1 MSHFGKFKILSLSKR
16 TIIYLI
22 EEMSTKRDALSTV
35 NNNNGNSFK
44 SGGNCSPAFDDDVD
58 KEEKQLVLLEN
69 KKRKSIITGEE
80 DIIINKSRQQHQ
92 RKTNMRCDVEVRLRR
107 DSTAKKSEVKKRVL
121 EYFEQLGMATVRA
134 DEEISLDDSRE
145 EEEYKEMC
153 GVCGVWGRCGCY
165 EVRCV
170 VDDEVLAFFRNN
182 CEKIVTYWDESGEC
196 EGMQLMFYEV
206 DFRVHVHEINED
218 GAGEE
223 REDDEE
229 IATYKEYALPC
240 REFSEYWDSLYLD
253 EGKKLR
259 LKNYARTA
267 LEFGNLNVNASL
279 VAFNRVVLLHGP
291 PGTGKTTMCKGLAQ
305 KLAIQMLDTYSEPVF
320 VEINAHSLFS
330 KWFSESGKLVSK
342 LFEKIQ
348 ELTDDED
355 TFVFV
360 LVDEVESLAAARKAT
375 GAEPSDA
382 IRVVNALL
390 TQLDALKEKKNAM
403 VLTTSNVTD
412 AIDVAFIDR
421 ADVKMYVG
429 NPADT
434 ARGHILLSS
443 INELKR
449 VGILPPTK
457 LQMAKDSNLFKDV
470 VIATEGMSGRALRKL
485 PFLTIAGMNRSMC
498 DGRYINDEE
507 FLRAVQEQAM
517 NEKRERERLG
527 ANKSV

>member
-1 MSHFGKFKILSLSKR
+1 MMS
-16 TIIYLI
+16 T
-22 EEMSTKRDALSTV
+22 TKRDALSTV
-35 NNNNGNSFK
+35 NNNNNNNNGNGFK
-44 SGGNCSPAFDDDVD
+44 RGGNCALAFDDDVD
-58 KEEKQLVLLEN
+58 KEEESLLVLEN
-69 KKRKSIITGEE
+69 RKRKSVSWE
-80 DIIINKSRQQHQ
+80 DEDKIINKNHQHQHQ
-92 RKTNMRCDVEVRLRR
+92 RKLKNMRCDVEVRLKR
-107 DSTAKKSEVKKRVL
+107 DSTAKKSEVKERVL
-121 EYFEQLGMATVRA
+121 EYFERLGIQTVRA
-134 DEEISLDDSRE
+134 DEEINLDDSRE
-145 EEEYKEMC
+145 EEHIQFRAEELGPLWC
-153 GVCGVWGRCGCY
+153 G
-165 EVRCV
+165 
-170 VDDEVLAFFRNN
+170 DFDELLAFLRNN
-182 CEKIVTYWDESGEC
+182 CEKIVTYWDASGEC
-196 EGMQLMFYEV
+196 EGMQLMFCEV
-206 DFRVHVHEINED
+206 DFRIHVHEINED

-390 TQLDALKEKKNAM
+390 TQLDALKERKNAM

-429 NPADT
+429 NPADA

-457 LQMAKDSNLFKDV
+457 LEMALTFYGNNLFKDV

-498 DGRYINDEE
+498 DGPINDEE
-507 FLRAVQEQAM
+507 FLRAVREQAM

-527 ANKSV
+527 ANN

>member
-1 MSHFGKFKILSLSKR
+1 M
-16 TIIYLI
+16 
-22 EEMSTKRDALSTV
+22 MSTTTSRRRDALSTV
-35 NNNNGNSFK
+35 NNNNNNGNGFK
-44 SGGNCSPAFDDDVD
+44 RGGNCALAFDDDVD
-58 KEEKQLVLLEN
+58 KEEESLLVLEN
-69 KKRKSIITGEE
+69 RKRKSVSWE
-80 DIIINKSRQQHQ
+80 DEDKIINKNHQHQHQ
-92 RKTNMRCDVEVRLRR
+92 RKLKNMRCDVEVRLKR
-107 DSTAKKSEVKKRVL
+107 DSIAKKSEVKERVL
-121 EYFEQLGMATVRA
+121 EYFERLGIQTVRA
-134 DEEISLDDSRE
+134 DEEINLDDSRE
-145 EEEYKEMC
+145 EEHIQFRAEELGPLWC
-153 GVCGVWGRCGCY
+153 G
-165 EVRCV
+165 
-170 VDDEVLAFFRNN
+170 DFDELLAFLRNN
-182 CEKIVTYWDESGEC
+182 CEKIVTYWDASGEC
-196 EGMQLMFYEV
+196 EGMQLMFCEV
-206 DFRVHVHEINED
+206 DFRIHVHEINED

-429 NPADT
+429 NPADA

-457 LQMAKDSNLFKDV
+457 LEMAKDSNLFKDV

-498 DGRYINDEE
+498 DGPINDEE
-507 FLRAVQEQAM
+507 FLRAVREQAM

-527 ANKSV
+527 ANN

>member
-1 MSHFGKFKILSLSKR
+1 MMS
-16 TIIYLI
+16 T
-22 EEMSTKRDALSTV
+22 TKRDALSTV
-35 NNNNGNSFK
+35 NNNNNNNNGNGFK
-44 SGGNCSPAFDDDVD
+44 RGGNCALAFDDDVD
-58 KEEKQLVLLEN
+58 KEEESLLVLEN
-69 KKRKSIITGEE
+69 RKRKSVSWE
-80 DIIINKSRQQHQ
+80 DEDKIINKNHQHQHQ
-92 RKTNMRCDVEVRLRR
+92 RKLKNMRCDVEVRLKR
-107 DSTAKKSEVKKRVL
+107 DSIAKKSEVKERVL
-121 EYFEQLGMATVRA
+121 EYFERLGIQTVRA
-134 DEEISLDDSRE
+134 DEEINLDDSRE
-145 EEEYKEMC
+145 EEHIQFRAEELGPLWC
-153 GVCGVWGRCGCY
+153 G
-165 EVRCV
+165 
-170 VDDEVLAFFRNN
+170 DFDELLAFLRNN
-182 CEKIVTYWDESGEC
+182 CEKIVTYWDASGEC
-196 EGMQLMFYEV
+196 EGMQLMFCEV
-206 DFRVHVHEINED
+206 DFRIHVHEINED

-429 NPADT
+429 NPADA

-457 LQMAKDSNLFKDV
+457 LEMALTFYGNNLFKDV

-498 DGRYINDEE
+498 DGPINDEE
-507 FLRAVQEQAM
+507 FLRAVREQAM

-527 ANKSV
+527 ANN

>member
-1 MSHFGKFKILSLSKR
+1 MNN
-16 TIIYLI
+16 
-22 EEMSTKRDALSTV
+22 
-35 NNNNGNSFK
+35 NNNNGNGFK
-44 SGGNCSPAFDDDVD
+44 RGGNCALAFDDDVD
-58 KEEKQLVLLEN
+58 KEEESLLVLEN
-69 KKRKSIITGEE
+69 RKRKSVSWE
-80 DIIINKSRQQHQ
+80 DEDKIIIKNHQHQHQ
-92 RKTNMRCDVEVRLRR
+92 RKLKNMRCDVEVRLKR
-107 DSTAKKSEVKKRVL
+107 DSTAKKSEVKERVL
-121 EYFEQLGMATVRA
+121 EYFERLGMPTVR
-134 DEEISLDDSRE
+134 DEEISLDDPRE
-145 EEEYKEMC
+145 EEDIFAEELGTLC
-153 GVCGVWGRCGCY
+153 GDFV
-165 EVRCV
+165 
-170 VDDEVLAFFRNN
+170 EVLAFLRNN
-182 CEKIVTYWDESGEC
+182 CEKIVTYWDASGEC
-196 EGMQLMFYEV
+196 EGMQLMFCEV
-206 DFRVHVHEINED
+206 DFRIHVHEINED

-429 NPADT
+429 NPADA

-457 LQMAKDSNLFKDV
+457 LEMALTFYGNNLFKDV

-498 DGRYINDEE
+498 DGPINDEE
-507 FLRAVQEQAM
+507 FLRAVREQAM

-527 ANKSV
+527 ANN

>member
-1 MSHFGKFKILSLSKR
+1 MMS
-16 TIIYLI
+16 T
-22 EEMSTKRDALSTV
+22 TKRDALSTV
-35 NNNNGNSFK
+35 NNNNNDGNNGFK
-44 SGGNCSPAFDDDVD
+44 QRGGNCALAFDDDVD
-58 KEEKQLVLLEN
+58 KEEESLLVLEN
-69 KKRKSIITGEE
+69 RKRKSNVTWE
-80 DIIINKSRQQHQ
+80 DEDKIINKSQRHQHQ
-92 RKTNMRCDVEVRLRR
+92 RKLKNMRCDVEVRLKR
-107 DSTAKKSEVKKRVL
+107 DSIAKKSEVKKRVL
-121 EYFEQLGMATVRA
+121 EYFERLGIQTVRA
-134 DEEISLDDSRE
+134 DEEINLDDSRE
-145 EEEYKEMC
+145 EEDIVIALRAEELGPLWC
-153 GVCGVWGRCGCY
+153 G
-165 EVRCV
+165 
-170 VDDEVLAFFRNN
+170 DFDELLAFLRNN
-182 CEKIVTYWDESGEC
+182 CEKIVTYWDASGEC
-196 EGMQLMFYEV
+196 EGMQLMFCEV
-206 DFRVHVHEINED
+206 DFRIHVHEINED

-429 NPADT
+429 NPADA

-457 LQMAKDSNLFKDV
+457 LEMAKDSNLFKDV

-498 DGRYINDEE
+498 DGPINDEE
-507 FLRAVQEQAM
+507 FLRAVREQAM

-527 ANKSV
+527 ANN

>member
-1 MSHFGKFKILSLSKR
+1 
-16 TIIYLI
+16 
-22 EEMSTKRDALSTV
+22 V
-35 NNNNGNSFK
+35 NNNNNNGNGFK
-44 SGGNCSPAFDDDVD
+44 RGGNCALAFDDDVD
-58 KEEKQLVLLEN
+58 KEEESLLVLEN
-69 KKRKSIITGEE
+69 RKRKSVSWE
-80 DIIINKSRQQHQ
+80 DEDKIINKNHQHQHQ
-92 RKTNMRCDVEVRLRR
+92 RKLKNMRCDVEVRLKR
-107 DSTAKKSEVKKRVL
+107 DSTAKKSEVKERVL
-121 EYFEQLGMATVRA
+121 EYFERLGMPTVR
-134 DEEISLDDSRE
+134 DEEISLDDPRE
-145 EEEYKEMC
+145 EEDIFAEELGTLC
-153 GVCGVWGRCGCY
+153 GDFV
-165 EVRCV
+165 
-170 VDDEVLAFFRNN
+170 EVLAFLRNN
-182 CEKIVTYWDESGEC
+182 CEKIVTYWDASGEC
-196 EGMQLMFYEV
+196 EGMQLMFCEV
-206 DFRVHVHEINED
+206 DFRIHVHEINED

-429 NPADT
+429 NPADA

-457 LQMAKDSNLFKDV
+457 LEMALTFYGNNLFKDV

-498 DGRYINDEE
+498 DGPINDEE
-507 FLRAVQEQAM
+507 FLRAVREQAM

-527 ANKSV
+527 ANN

>member
-1 MSHFGKFKILSLSKR
+1 M
-16 TIIYLI
+16 
-22 EEMSTKRDALSTV
+22 MSTTTSRRRDALSTV
-35 NNNNGNSFK
+35 NNNNNNGNGFK
-44 SGGNCSPAFDDDVD
+44 RGGNCALAFDDDVD
-58 KEEKQLVLLEN
+58 KEEESLLVLEN
-69 KKRKSIITGEE
+69 RKRKSVSWE
-80 DIIINKSRQQHQ
+80 DEDKIINKNHQHQHQ
-92 RKTNMRCDVEVRLRR
+92 RKLKNMRCDVEVRLKR
-107 DSTAKKSEVKKRVL
+107 DSTAKKSEVKERVL
-121 EYFEQLGMATVRA
+121 EYFERSGMPTVRA
-134 DEEISLDDSRE
+134 DEEINLDDSRE
-145 EEEYKEMC
+145 EEHIQFRAEELGPLWC
-153 GVCGVWGRCGCY
+153 G
-165 EVRCV
+165 
-170 VDDEVLAFFRNN
+170 DFDELLAFLRNN
-182 CEKIVTYWDESGEC
+182 CEKIVTYWDASGEC
-196 EGMQLMFYEV
+196 EGMQLMFCEV
-206 DFRVHVHEINED
+206 DFRIHVHEINED

-429 NPADT
+429 NPADA

-457 LQMAKDSNLFKDV
+457 LEMALTFYGNNLFKDV

-498 DGRYINDEE
+498 DGPINDEE
-507 FLRAVQEQAM
+507 FLRAVREQAM

-527 ANKSV
+527 ANN

>member
-1 MSHFGKFKILSLSKR
+1 MMS
-16 TIIYLI
+16 T
-22 EEMSTKRDALSTV
+22 TKRDALSTV
-35 NNNNGNSFK
+35 NNNNNNNGNGFK
-44 SGGNCSPAFDDDVD
+44 RGGNCALAFDDDVD
-58 KEEKQLVLLEN
+58 KEEESLLVLEN
-69 KKRKSIITGEE
+69 RKRKSVSWE
-80 DIIINKSRQQHQ
+80 DEDKIIIKNHQHQHQ
-92 RKTNMRCDVEVRLRR
+92 RKLKNMRCDVEVRLKR
-107 DSTAKKSEVKKRVL
+107 DSTAKKSEVKERVL
-121 EYFEQLGMATVRA
+121 EYFERLGMPTVR
-134 DEEISLDDSRE
+134 DEEISLDDPRE
-145 EEEYKEMC
+145 EEDIFAEELGTLC
-153 GVCGVWGRCGCY
+153 GDFV
-165 EVRCV
+165 
-170 VDDEVLAFFRNN
+170 EVLAFLRNN
-182 CEKIVTYWDESGEC
+182 CEKIVTYWDASGEC
-196 EGMQLMFYEV
+196 EGMQLMFCEV
-206 DFRVHVHEINED
+206 DFRIHVHEINED

-429 NPADT
+429 NPADA

-457 LQMAKDSNLFKDV
+457 LEMALTFYGNNLFKDV

-498 DGRYINDEE
+498 DGPINDEE
-507 FLRAVQEQAM
+507 FLRAVREQAM

-527 ANKSV
+527 ANN

>member
-1 MSHFGKFKILSLSKR
+1 MMS
-16 TIIYLI
+16 T
-22 EEMSTKRDALSTV
+22 TKRDALSV
-35 NNNNGNSFK
+35 NNNNNNGNGFK
-44 SGGNCSPAFDDDVD
+44 RGGNCALAFDDDVD
-58 KEEKQLVLLEN
+58 KEEESLLVLEN
-69 KKRKSIITGEE
+69 RKRKSVSWE
-80 DIIINKSRQQHQ
+80 DEDKIIIKNHQHQHQ
-92 RKTNMRCDVEVRLRR
+92 RKLKNMRCDVEVRLKR
-107 DSTAKKSEVKKRVL
+107 DSTAKKSEVKERVL
-121 EYFEQLGMATVRA
+121 EYFERLGMPTVR
-134 DEEISLDDSRE
+134 DEEISLDDPRE
-145 EEEYKEMC
+145 EEDIFAEELGTLC
-153 GVCGVWGRCGCY
+153 GDFV
-165 EVRCV
+165 
-170 VDDEVLAFFRNN
+170 EVLAFLRNN
-182 CEKIVTYWDESGEC
+182 CEKIVTYWDASGEC
-196 EGMQLMFYEV
+196 EGMQLMFCEV
-206 DFRVHVHEINED
+206 DFRIHVHEINED

-429 NPADT
+429 NPADA

-457 LQMAKDSNLFKDV
+457 LEMALTFYGNNLFKDV

-498 DGRYINDEE
+498 DGPINDEE
-507 FLRAVQEQAM
+507 FLRAVREQAM

-527 ANKSV
+527 ANN

>member
-1 MSHFGKFKILSLSKR
+1 MMS
-16 TIIYLI
+16 T
-22 EEMSTKRDALSTV
+22 TKRDALSTV
-35 NNNNGNSFK
+35 NNNNNNNGNGFK
-44 SGGNCSPAFDDDVD
+44 RGGNCALAFDDDVD
-58 KEEKQLVLLEN
+58 KEEESLLVLEN
-69 KKRKSIITGEE
+69 RKRKSNITWE
-80 DIIINKSRQQHQ
+80 DEDKIIIKNHQHQHQ
-92 RKTNMRCDVEVRLRR
+92 RKLKNMRCDVEVRLKR
-107 DSTAKKSEVKKRVL
+107 DSTAKKSEVKERVL
-121 EYFEQLGMATVRA
+121 EYFERLGMPTVR
-134 DEEISLDDSRE
+134 DEEISLDDPRE
-145 EEEYKEMC
+145 EEDIFAEELGTLC
-153 GVCGVWGRCGCY
+153 GDFV
-165 EVRCV
+165 
-170 VDDEVLAFFRNN
+170 EVLAFLRNN
-182 CEKIVTYWDESGEC
+182 CEKIVTYWDASGEC
-196 EGMQLMFYEV
+196 EGMQLMFCEV
-206 DFRVHVHEINED
+206 DFRIHVHEINED

-429 NPADT
+429 NPADA

-457 LQMAKDSNLFKDV
+457 LEMAKDSNLFKDV

-498 DGRYINDEE
+498 DGPINDEE
-507 FLRAVQEQAM
+507 FLRAVREQAM

-527 ANKSV
+527 ANN

>member
-1 MSHFGKFKILSLSKR
+1 MMS
-16 TIIYLI
+16 T
-22 EEMSTKRDALSTV
+22 TKRDALSTV
-35 NNNNGNSFK
+35 NNNNNNNGNGFK
-44 SGGNCSPAFDDDVD
+44 RGGNCALAFDDDVD
-58 KEEKQLVLLEN
+58 KEEESLLVLEN
-69 KKRKSIITGEE
+69 RKRKSVSWE
-80 DIIINKSRQQHQ
+80 DEDKIIIKNHQHQHQ
-92 RKTNMRCDVEVRLRR
+92 RKLKNMRCDVEVRLKR
-107 DSTAKKSEVKKRVL
+107 DSTAKKSEVKERVL
-121 EYFEQLGMATVRA
+121 EYFERLGMPTVR
-134 DEEISLDDSRE
+134 DEEISLDDPRE
-145 EEEYKEMC
+145 EEDIFAEELGTLC
-153 GVCGVWGRCGCY
+153 GDFV
-165 EVRCV
+165 
-170 VDDEVLAFFRNN
+170 EVLAFLRNN
-182 CEKIVTYWDESGEC
+182 CEKIVTYWDASGEC
-196 EGMQLMFYEV
+196 EGMQLMFCEV
-206 DFRVHVHEINED
+206 DFRIHVHEINED

-429 NPADT
+429 NPADA

-457 LQMAKDSNLFKDV
+457 LEMAKDSNLFKDV

-498 DGRYINDEE
+498 DGPINDEE
-507 FLRAVQEQAM
+507 FLRAVREQAM

-527 ANKSV
+527 ANN

>member
-1 MSHFGKFKILSLSKR
+1 MMS
-16 TIIYLI
+16 T
-22 EEMSTKRDALSTV
+22 TKRDALSV
-35 NNNNGNSFK
+35 NNNNNNNGNGFK
-44 SGGNCSPAFDDDVD
+44 RGGNCALAFDDDVD
-58 KEEKQLVLLEN
+58 KEEESLLVLEN
-69 KKRKSIITGEE
+69 RKRKSVSWE
-80 DIIINKSRQQHQ
+80 DEDKIINKNHQHQHQ
-92 RKTNMRCDVEVRLRR
+92 RKLKNMRCDVEVRLKR
-107 DSTAKKSEVKKRVL
+107 DSTAKKSEVKERVL
-121 EYFEQLGMATVRA
+121 EYFERLGMPTVR
-134 DEEISLDDSRE
+134 DEEISLDDPRE
-145 EEEYKEMC
+145 EEDIFEEELGTLC
-153 GVCGVWGRCGCY
+153 GDFV
-165 EVRCV
+165 
-170 VDDEVLAFFRNN
+170 EVLAFLRNN
-182 CEKIVTYWDESGEC
+182 CEKIVTYWDQSGEC
-196 EGMQLMFYEV
+196 EGMQLMFCEV
-206 DFRVHVHEINED
+206 DFRIHVHEINED

-429 NPADT
+429 NPADA

-457 LQMAKDSNLFKDV
+457 LEMALTFYGNNLFKDV

-498 DGRYINDEE
+498 DGPINDIK
-507 FLRAVQEQAM
+507 FLRAVREQAM

-527 ANKSV
+527 ANN

>member
-1 MSHFGKFKILSLSKR
+1 MMS
-16 TIIYLI
+16 T
-22 EEMSTKRDALSTV
+22 TKRDALSTV
-35 NNNNGNSFK
+35 NNNNNGIGFK
-44 SGGNCSPAFDDDVD
+44 RGGNCALAFDDDVD
-58 KEEKQLVLLEN
+58 KEEESLLVLEN
-69 KKRKSIITGEE
+69 RKRKSNITGEE
-80 DIIINKSRQQHQ
+80 EDKIIKLQQQHRHQ
-92 RKTNMRCDVEVRLRR
+92 RRTNMRCDVEVRLKR
-107 DSTAKKSEVKKRVL
+107 DSIAKKSEVKERVL
-121 EYFEQLGMATVRA
+121 EYFERLGIQTVRA
-134 DEEISLDDSRE
+134 DEEINLDDSRE
-145 EEEYKEMC
+145 GEDVFAEELGPLWC
-153 GVCGVWGRCGCY
+153 G
-165 EVRCV
+165 
-170 VDDEVLAFFRNN
+170 DFDELLAFLRNN
-182 CEKIVTYWDESGEC
+182 CEKIVTYWDASGEC
-196 EGMQLMFYEV
+196 EGMKLMVCEV
-206 DFRVHVHEINED
+206 DFRIHVHEINED

-429 NPADT
+429 NPADA

-457 LQMAKDSNLFKDV
+457 LEMALTFYGNNLFKDV

-498 DGRYINDEE
+498 DGPINDEE
-507 FLRAVQEQAM
+507 FLRAVREQAM

-527 ANKSV
+527 ANN

>member
-1 MSHFGKFKILSLSKR
+1 MMS
-16 TIIYLI
+16 T
-22 EEMSTKRDALSTV
+22 TKRDALSTV
-35 NNNNGNSFK
+35 NNNNNNGNGFK
-44 SGGNCSPAFDDDVD
+44 RGGNCALAFDDDVD
-58 KEEKQLVLLEN
+58 KEEESLLVLEN
-69 KKRKSIITGEE
+69 RKRKSVSWE
-80 DIIINKSRQQHQ
+80 DEDKIIIKNHQHQHQ
-92 RKTNMRCDVEVRLRR
+92 RKLKNMRCDVEVRLKR
-107 DSTAKKSEVKKRVL
+107 DSTAKKSEVKERVL
-121 EYFEQLGMATVRA
+121 EYFERLGMPTVR
-134 DEEISLDDSRE
+134 DEEISLDDPRE
-145 EEEYKEMC
+145 EEDIFAEELGTLC
-153 GVCGVWGRCGCY
+153 GDFV
-165 EVRCV
+165 
-170 VDDEVLAFFRNN
+170 EVLAFLRNN
-182 CEKIVTYWDESGEC
+182 CEKIVTYWDASGEC
-196 EGMQLMFYEV
+196 EGMQLMFCEV
-206 DFRVHVHEINED
+206 DFRIHVHEINED

-429 NPADT
+429 NPADA

-457 LQMAKDSNLFKDV
+457 LEMALTFYGNNLFKDV

-498 DGRYINDEE
+498 DGPINDEE
-507 FLRAVQEQAM
+507 FLRAVREQAM

-527 ANKSV
+527 ANN

>member
-1 MSHFGKFKILSLSKR
+1 MNN
-16 TIIYLI
+16 
-22 EEMSTKRDALSTV
+22 
-35 NNNNGNSFK
+35 NNNNGNGFK
-44 SGGNCSPAFDDDVD
+44 RGGNCVLAFDDEVD
-58 KEEKQLVLLEN
+58 KEEESLLVLEN
-69 KKRKSIITGEE
+69 RKRKSVSWE
-80 DIIINKSRQQHQ
+80 DEDKIIIKNHQHQHQ
-92 RKTNMRCDVEVRLRR
+92 RKLKNMRCDVEVRLKR
-107 DSTAKKSEVKKRVL
+107 DSTAKKSEVKERVL
-121 EYFEQLGMATVRA
+121 EYFERLGMPTVR
-134 DEEISLDDSRE
+134 DEEISLDDPRE
-145 EEEYKEMC
+145 EEDIFAEELGTLC
-153 GVCGVWGRCGCY
+153 GDFV
-165 EVRCV
+165 
-170 VDDEVLAFFRNN
+170 EVLAFLRNN
-182 CEKIVTYWDESGEC
+182 CEKIVTYWDASGEC
-196 EGMQLMFYEV
+196 EGMQLMFCEV
-206 DFRVHVHEINED
+206 DFRIHVHEINED

-429 NPADT
+429 NPADA

-457 LQMAKDSNLFKDV
+457 LEMAKDSNLFKDV

-498 DGRYINDEE
+498 DGPINDEE
-507 FLRAVQEQAM
+507 FLRAVREQAM

-527 ANKSV
+527 ANN

>member
-1 MSHFGKFKILSLSKR
+1 MKS
-16 TIIYLI
+16 T
-22 EEMSTKRDALSTV
+22 TKRDALSTV
-35 NNNNGNSFK
+35 NNNNNNNGNGFK
-44 SGGNCSPAFDDDVD
+44 RGGNCALAFDDDID
-58 KEEKQLVLLEN
+58 KEEESLLVLEN
-69 KKRKSIITGEE
+69 RKRKSVSWE
-80 DIIINKSRQQHQ
+80 DEDKIIIKNHQHQHQ
-92 RKTNMRCDVEVRLRR
+92 RKLKNMRCDVEVRLKR
-107 DSTAKKSEVKKRVL
+107 DSTAKKSEVKERVL
-121 EYFEQLGMATVRA
+121 EYFERLGMPTVR
-134 DEEISLDDSRE
+134 DEEISLDDPRE
-145 EEEYKEMC
+145 EEDIFAEELGTLC
-153 GVCGVWGRCGCY
+153 GDFV
-165 EVRCV
+165 
-170 VDDEVLAFFRNN
+170 EVLAFLRNN
-182 CEKIVTYWDESGEC
+182 CEKIVTYWDASGEC
-196 EGMQLMFYEV
+196 EGMQLMFCEV
-206 DFRVHVHEINED
+206 DFRIHVHEINED

-223 REDDEE
+223 RDDDEE

-429 NPADT
+429 NPADA

-457 LQMAKDSNLFKDV
+457 LEMALTFYGNNLFKDV

-498 DGRYINDEE
+498 DGPINDEE
-507 FLRAVQEQAM
+507 FLRAVREQAM

-527 ANKSV
+527 ANN

>member
-1 MSHFGKFKILSLSKR
+1 M
-16 TIIYLI
+16 
-22 EEMSTKRDALSTV
+22 
-35 NNNNGNSFK
+35 
-44 SGGNCSPAFDDDVD
+44 
-58 KEEKQLVLLEN
+58 
-69 KKRKSIITGEE
+69 
-80 DIIINKSRQQHQ
+80 
-92 RKTNMRCDVEVRLRR
+92 
-107 DSTAKKSEVKKRVL
+107 
-121 EYFEQLGMATVRA
+121 
-134 DEEISLDDSRE
+134 
-145 EEEYKEMC
+145 
-153 GVCGVWGRCGCY
+153 
-165 EVRCV
+165 
-170 VDDEVLAFFRNN
+170 
-182 CEKIVTYWDESGEC
+182 
-196 EGMQLMFYEV
+196 
-206 DFRVHVHEINED
+206 
-218 GAGEE
+218 
-223 REDDEE
+223 
-229 IATYKEYALPC
+229 
-240 REFSEYWDSLYLD
+240 
-253 EGKKLR
+253 
-259 LKNYARTA
+259 
-267 LEFGNLNVNASL
+267 
-279 VAFNRVVLLHGP
+279 
-291 PGTGKTTMCKGLAQ
+291 
-305 KLAIQMLDTYSEPVF
+305 
-320 VEINAHSLFS
+320 EINAHSLFS

-429 NPADT
+429 NPADA

-457 LQMAKDSNLFKDV
+457 LEMANDSNLFKDV

-498 DGRYINDEE
+498 DGPINDEE
-507 FLRAVQEQAM
+507 FLRAAREQAM

-527 ANKSV
+527 ANN

>member
-1 MSHFGKFKILSLSKR
+1 MMS
-16 TIIYLI
+16 T
-22 EEMSTKRDALSTV
+22 TKRDALSTV
-35 NNNNGNSFK
+35 NNNNNGNGFK
-44 SGGNCSPAFDDDVD
+44 RGGNCVLAFDDEVD
-58 KEEKQLVLLEN
+58 KEEESLLVLEN
-69 KKRKSIITGEE
+69 RKRKSNITWE
-80 DIIINKSRQQHQ
+80 DEDKIIIKNHQHQHQ
-92 RKTNMRCDVEVRLRR
+92 RKLKNMRCDVEVRLKR
-107 DSTAKKSEVKKRVL
+107 DSTAKKSEVKERVL
-121 EYFEQLGMATVRA
+121 EYFERLGIQTVRA
-134 DEEISLDDSRE
+134 DEEINLDDSRE
-145 EEEYKEMC
+145 EEDIVIALRAEELGPLWC
-153 GVCGVWGRCGCY
+153 G
-165 EVRCV
+165 
-170 VDDEVLAFFRNN
+170 DFDELLAFLRNN
-182 CEKIVTYWDESGEC
+182 CEKIVTYWDASGEC
-196 EGMQLMFYEV
+196 EGMQLMFCEV
-206 DFRVHVHEINED
+206 DFRIHVHEINED

-429 NPADT
+429 NPADA

-457 LQMAKDSNLFKDV
+457 LEMALTFYGNNLFKDV

-498 DGRYINDEE
+498 DGPINDEE
-507 FLRAVQEQAM
+507 FLRAVREQAM

-527 ANKSV
+527 ANN

>member
-1 MSHFGKFKILSLSKR
+1 MKS
-16 TIIYLI
+16 T
-22 EEMSTKRDALSTV
+22 TKRDALSTV
-35 NNNNGNSFK
+35 NNNNNNGNGFK
-44 SGGNCSPAFDDDVD
+44 RGGNCALAFDDDID
-58 KEEKQLVLLEN
+58 KEEESLLVLEN
-69 KKRKSIITGEE
+69 RKRKSNITWE
-80 DIIINKSRQQHQ
+80 DEDKIIIKNHQHQHQ
-92 RKTNMRCDVEVRLRR
+92 RKLKNMRCDVEVRLKR
-107 DSTAKKSEVKKRVL
+107 DSIAKKSEVKKRVL
-121 EYFEQLGMATVRA
+121 EYFERSGMPTVR
-134 DEEISLDDSRE
+134 DEDISLDDPRE
-145 EEEYKEMC
+145 EEDIFAEELGTLC
-153 GVCGVWGRCGCY
+153 GDFV
-165 EVRCV
+165 
-170 VDDEVLAFFRNN
+170 EVLAFLRNN
-182 CEKIVTYWDESGEC
+182 CEKIVTYWDASGEC
-196 EGMQLMFYEV
+196 EGMQLMFCEV
-206 DFRVHVHEINED
+206 DFRIHVHEINED

-429 NPADT
+429 NPADA

-457 LQMAKDSNLFKDV
+457 LEMALTFYGNNLFKDV

-498 DGRYINDEE
+498 DGPINDEE
-507 FLRAVQEQAM
+507 FLRAVREQAM

-527 ANKSV
+527 ANN

>member
-1 MSHFGKFKILSLSKR
+1 M
-16 TIIYLI
+16 
-22 EEMSTKRDALSTV
+22 MSTTKRFVLSV
-35 NNNNGNSFK
+35 NNNNNNGNGFK
-44 SGGNCSPAFDDDVD
+44 RGGNCALAFDDDVD
-58 KEEKQLVLLEN
+58 KEEESLLVLEN
-69 KKRKSIITGEE
+69 RKRKSVSWE
-80 DIIINKSRQQHQ
+80 DEDKIIIKNHQHKHQ
-92 RKTNMRCDVEVRLRR
+92 RKLKNMRCDVEVRLKRY
-107 DSTAKKSEVKKRVL
+107 STAKKSEVKERVL
-121 EYFEQLGMATVRA
+121 EYFERLGMPTVR
-134 DEEISLDDSRE
+134 DEEISLDDPRE
-145 EEEYKEMC
+145 EEDIFAEELGTLC
-153 GVCGVWGRCGCY
+153 GDFV
-165 EVRCV
+165 
-170 VDDEVLAFFRNN
+170 EVLAFLRNN
-182 CEKIVTYWDESGEC
+182 CEKIVTYWDASGEC
-196 EGMQLMFYEV
+196 EGMQLMFCEV
-206 DFRVHVHEINED
+206 DFRIHVHEINED

-429 NPADT
+429 NPADA

-457 LQMAKDSNLFKDV
+457 LEMALTFYGNNLFKDV

-498 DGRYINDEE
+498 DGPINDEE
-507 FLRAVQEQAM
+507 FLRAAREQAM

-527 ANKSV
+527 ANN

>member
-1 MSHFGKFKILSLSKR
+1 MMS
-16 TIIYLI
+16 T
-22 EEMSTKRDALSTV
+22 TKRDALSTV
-35 NNNNGNSFK
+35 NNNNNNGNGFK
-44 SGGNCSPAFDDDVD
+44 RGGNCALAFDDDVD
-58 KEEKQLVLLEN
+58 KEEESLLVLEN
-69 KKRKSIITGEE
+69 RKRKSVSWE
-80 DIIINKSRQQHQ
+80 DEDKIINKNHQHQHQ
-92 RKTNMRCDVEVRLRR
+92 RKLKNMRCDVEVRLKR
-107 DSTAKKSEVKKRVL
+107 DSIAKKSEVKKRVL
-121 EYFEQLGMATVRA
+121 EYFERSGMPTVR
-134 DEEISLDDSRE
+134 DEDISLDDPRE
-145 EEEYKEMC
+145 EEDIFAEELGPLWC
-153 GVCGVWGRCGCY
+153 G
-165 EVRCV
+165 
-170 VDDEVLAFFRNN
+170 DFDELLAFLRNN
-182 CEKIVTYWDESGEC
+182 CEKIVTYWDASGEC
-196 EGMQLMFYEV
+196 EGMQLMFCEV
-206 DFRVHVHEINED
+206 DFRIHVHEINED

-429 NPADT
+429 NPADA

-457 LQMAKDSNLFKDV
+457 LEMA
-470 VIATEGMSGRALRKL
+470 
-485 PFLTIAGMNRSMC
+485 LTFYG
-498 DGRYINDEE
+498 
-507 FLRAVQEQAM
+507 
-517 NEKRERERLG
+517 
-527 ANKSV
+527 

>member
-1 MSHFGKFKILSLSKR
+1 M
-16 TIIYLI
+16 
-22 EEMSTKRDALSTV
+22 MSTTKRFVLSV
-35 NNNNGNSFK
+35 NNNNNNGNGFK
-44 SGGNCSPAFDDDVD
+44 RGGNCALAFDDDVD
-58 KEEKQLVLLEN
+58 KEEESLLVLEN
-69 KKRKSIITGEE
+69 RKRKSVSWE
-80 DIIINKSRQQHQ
+80 DEDKIIIKNHQHQHQ
-92 RKTNMRCDVEVRLRR
+92 RKLKNMRCDVEVRLKR
-107 DSTAKKSEVKKRVL
+107 DSTAKKSEVKERVL
-121 EYFEQLGMATVRA
+121 EYFERLGMPTVR
-134 DEEISLDDSRE
+134 DEEISLDDPRE
-145 EEEYKEMC
+145 EEDIFAEELGTLC
-153 GVCGVWGRCGCY
+153 GDFV
-165 EVRCV
+165 
-170 VDDEVLAFFRNN
+170 EVLAFLRNN
-182 CEKIVTYWDESGEC
+182 CEKIVTYWDASGEC
-196 EGMQLMFYEV
+196 EGMQLMFCEV
-206 DFRVHVHEINED
+206 DFRIHVHEINED

-429 NPADT
+429 NPADA

-457 LQMAKDSNLFKDV
+457 LEMALTFYGNNLFKDV

-498 DGRYINDEE
+498 DGPINDEE
-507 FLRAVQEQAM
+507 FLRAVREQAM

-527 ANKSV
+527 ANN

>member
-1 MSHFGKFKILSLSKR
+1 MKS
-16 TIIYLI
+16 T
-22 EEMSTKRDALSTV
+22 TKRDALSTV
-35 NNNNGNSFK
+35 NNNNNNNGNGFK
-44 SGGNCSPAFDDDVD
+44 RGGNCALAFDDDVD
-58 KEEKQLVLLEN
+58 KEEESLLVLEN
-69 KKRKSIITGEE
+69 RKRKSVSWE
-80 DIIINKSRQQHQ
+80 DEDKIIIKNHQHQHQ
-92 RKTNMRCDVEVRLRR
+92 RKLKNMRCDVEVRLKR
-107 DSTAKKSEVKKRVL
+107 DSTAKKSEVKERVL
-121 EYFEQLGMATVRA
+121 EYFERLGMPTVR
-134 DEEISLDDSRE
+134 DEEISLDDPRE
-145 EEEYKEMC
+145 EEDIFAEELGTLC
-153 GVCGVWGRCGCY
+153 GDFV
-165 EVRCV
+165 
-170 VDDEVLAFFRNN
+170 EVLAFLRNN
-182 CEKIVTYWDESGEC
+182 CEKIVTYWDASGEC
-196 EGMQLMFYEV
+196 EGMQLMFCEV
-206 DFRVHVHEINED
+206 DFRIHVHEINED

-429 NPADT
+429 NPADA

-457 LQMAKDSNLFKDV
+457 LEMALTFYGNNLFKDV

-498 DGRYINDEE
+498 DGPINDEE
-507 FLRAVQEQAM
+507 FLRAVREQAM

-527 ANKSV
+527 ANN

>member
-1 MSHFGKFKILSLSKR
+1 MKS
-16 TIIYLI
+16 T
-22 EEMSTKRDALSTV
+22 TKRDALSTV
-35 NNNNGNSFK
+35 NNNNNNGNGFK
-44 SGGNCSPAFDDDVD
+44 RGGNCALAFDDDID
-58 KEEKQLVLLEN
+58 KEEESLLVLEN
-69 KKRKSIITGEE
+69 RKRKSVSWE
-80 DIIINKSRQQHQ
+80 DEDKIIIKNHQHQHQ
-92 RKTNMRCDVEVRLRR
+92 RKLKNMRCDVEVRLKR
-107 DSTAKKSEVKKRVL
+107 DSIAKKSEVKKRVL
-121 EYFEQLGMATVRA
+121 EYFERLGMPTVR
-134 DEEISLDDSRE
+134 DEEISLDDPRE
-145 EEEYKEMC
+145 EEDIFAEELGTLC
-153 GVCGVWGRCGCY
+153 GDFV
-165 EVRCV
+165 
-170 VDDEVLAFFRNN
+170 EVLAFLRNN
-182 CEKIVTYWDESGEC
+182 CEKIVTYWDASGEC
-196 EGMQLMFYEV
+196 EGMQLMFCEV
-206 DFRVHVHEINED
+206 DFRIHVHEINED

-429 NPADT
+429 NPADA

-457 LQMAKDSNLFKDV
+457 LEMALTFYGNNLFKDV

-498 DGRYINDEE
+498 DGPINDEE
-507 FLRAVQEQAM
+507 FLRAVREQAM

-527 ANKSV
+527 ANN

>member
-1 MSHFGKFKILSLSKR
+1 MMS
-16 TIIYLI
+16 T
-22 EEMSTKRDALSTV
+22 TKRDALSTV
-35 NNNNGNSFK
+35 NNNNNGNGFK
-44 SGGNCSPAFDDDVD
+44 RGGNCALAFDDDVD
-58 KEEKQLVLLEN
+58 KEEESLLVLEN
-69 KKRKSIITGEE
+69 RKRKSNITWE
-80 DIIINKSRQQHQ
+80 DEDKIIIENHQHQHQ
-92 RKTNMRCDVEVRLRR
+92 RKLKNMRCDVEVRLKR
-107 DSTAKKSEVKKRVL
+107 DSIAKKSEVKKRVL
-121 EYFEQLGMATVRA
+121 EYFERLGIQTVRA
-134 DEEISLDDSRE
+134 DEEINLDDSRE
-145 EEEYKEMC
+145 EEDIVIALRAEELGPLWC
-153 GVCGVWGRCGCY
+153 G
-165 EVRCV
+165 
-170 VDDEVLAFFRNN
+170 DFDELLAFLRNN
-182 CEKIVTYWDESGEC
+182 CEKIVTYWDASGEC
-196 EGMQLMFYEV
+196 EGMQLMFCEV
-206 DFRVHVHEINED
+206 DFRIHVHEINED

-429 NPADT
+429 NPADA

-457 LQMAKDSNLFKDV
+457 LEMAKDSNLFKDV

-498 DGRYINDEE
+498 DGPINDEE
-507 FLRAVQEQAM
+507 FLRAVREQAM

-527 ANKSV
+527 ANN

>member
-1 MSHFGKFKILSLSKR
+1 MNN
-16 TIIYLI
+16 
-22 EEMSTKRDALSTV
+22 
-35 NNNNGNSFK
+35 NNNNGNGFK
-44 SGGNCSPAFDDDVD
+44 RGGNCALAFDDDVD
-58 KEEKQLVLLEN
+58 KEEESLLVLEN
-69 KKRKSIITGEE
+69 RKRKSNITWE
-80 DIIINKSRQQHQ
+80 DEDKIIIKNHQHQHQ
-92 RKTNMRCDVEVRLRR
+92 RKLKNMRCDAEVRLKR
-107 DSTAKKSEVKKRVL
+107 DSTAKKSEVKERVL
-121 EYFEQLGMATVRA
+121 EYFERLGMPTVR
-134 DEEISLDDSRE
+134 DEEISLDDPRE
-145 EEEYKEMC
+145 EEDIFAEELGTLC
-153 GVCGVWGRCGCY
+153 GDFV
-165 EVRCV
+165 
-170 VDDEVLAFFRNN
+170 EVLAFLRNN
-182 CEKIVTYWDESGEC
+182 CEKIVTYWDASGEC
-196 EGMQLMFYEV
+196 EGMQLMFCEV
-206 DFRVHVHEINED
+206 DFRIHVHEINED

-375 GAEPSDA
+375 GAEASDA

-429 NPADT
+429 NPADA

-457 LQMAKDSNLFKDV
+457 LEMALTFYGNNLFKDV

-498 DGRYINDEE
+498 DGPINDEE
-507 FLRAVQEQAM
+507 FLRAVREQAM

-527 ANKSV
+527 ANN

>member
-1 MSHFGKFKILSLSKR
+1 
-16 TIIYLI
+16 
-22 EEMSTKRDALSTV
+22 
-35 NNNNGNSFK
+35 
-44 SGGNCSPAFDDDVD
+44 
-58 KEEKQLVLLEN
+58 
-69 KKRKSIITGEE
+69 
-80 DIIINKSRQQHQ
+80 
-92 RKTNMRCDVEVRLRR
+92 
-107 DSTAKKSEVKKRVL
+107 
-121 EYFEQLGMATVRA
+121 
-134 DEEISLDDSRE
+134 
-145 EEEYKEMC
+145 
-153 GVCGVWGRCGCY
+153 
-165 EVRCV
+165 
-170 VDDEVLAFFRNN
+170 
-182 CEKIVTYWDESGEC
+182 
-196 EGMQLMFYEV
+196 MQLMFYEI
-206 DFRVHVHEINED
+206 DFRIHVHEINED

-429 NPADT
+429 NPADA

-457 LQMAKDSNLFKDV
+457 LEMAKDSNLFKDV

-498 DGRYINDEE
+498 DGPINDEE
-507 FLRAVQEQAM
+507 FLRAVREQAM

-527 ANKSV
+527 ANN

>member
-1 MSHFGKFKILSLSKR
+1 MNN
-16 TIIYLI
+16 
-22 EEMSTKRDALSTV
+22 
-35 NNNNGNSFK
+35 NNNNGNGFK
-44 SGGNCSPAFDDDVD
+44 RGGNCALAFDDDVD
-58 KEEKQLVLLEN
+58 KEEESLLVLEN
-69 KKRKSIITGEE
+69 RKRKSVSWE
-80 DIIINKSRQQHQ
+80 DEDKIINKNHQHQHQ
-92 RKTNMRCDVEVRLRR
+92 RKLKNMRCDVEVRLKR
-107 DSTAKKSEVKKRVL
+107 DSTAKKSEVKERVL
-121 EYFEQLGMATVRA
+121 EYFERLGMPTVR
-134 DEEISLDDSRE
+134 DEEISLDDPRE
-145 EEEYKEMC
+145 EEDIFAEELGTLC
-153 GVCGVWGRCGCY
+153 GDFV
-165 EVRCV
+165 
-170 VDDEVLAFFRNN
+170 EVLAFLRNN
-182 CEKIVTYWDESGEC
+182 CEKIVTYWDASGEC
-196 EGMQLMFYEV
+196 EGMQLMFCEV
-206 DFRVHVHEINED
+206 DFRIHVHEINED

-429 NPADT
+429 NPADA

-457 LQMAKDSNLFKDV
+457 LEMALTFYGNNLFKDV

-498 DGRYINDEE
+498 DGPINDEE
-507 FLRAVQEQAM
+507 FLRAVREQAM

-527 ANKSV
+527 ANN

>member
-1 MSHFGKFKILSLSKR
+1 MKS
-16 TIIYLI
+16 T
-22 EEMSTKRDALSTV
+22 TKRDALSTV
-35 NNNNGNSFK
+35 NNNNNNNGNGCK
-44 SGGNCSPAFDDDVD
+44 RGGNCALAFDHDID
-58 KEEKQLVLLEN
+58 KEEESLLVLEN
-69 KKRKSIITGEE
+69 RKRKSVSWE
-80 DIIINKSRQQHQ
+80 DEDKIINKNHQHQHQ
-92 RKTNMRCDVEVRLRR
+92 RKLKNMRCDVEVRLKR
-107 DSTAKKSEVKKRVL
+107 DSTAKKSEVKERVL
-121 EYFEQLGMATVRA
+121 EYFERLGMPTVR
-134 DEEISLDDSRE
+134 DEEISLDDPRE
-145 EEEYKEMC
+145 EEDIFEEELGTLC
-153 GVCGVWGRCGCY
+153 GDFV
-165 EVRCV
+165 
-170 VDDEVLAFFRNN
+170 EVLAFLRNN
-182 CEKIVTYWDESGEC
+182 CEKIVTYWDASGEC
-196 EGMQLMFYEV
+196 EGMQLMFCEV
-206 DFRVHVHEINED
+206 DFRIHVHEINED

-429 NPADT
+429 NPADA

-457 LQMAKDSNLFKDV
+457 LEMAKDSNLFKDV

-498 DGRYINDEE
+498 DGPINDEE
-507 FLRAVQEQAM
+507 FLRAVREQAM

-527 ANKSV
+527 ANN

>member
-1 MSHFGKFKILSLSKR
+1 MMS
-16 TIIYLI
+16 T
-22 EEMSTKRDALSTV
+22 TKRDALSV
-35 NNNNGNSFK
+35 NNNNNNNGNGFK
-44 SGGNCSPAFDDDVD
+44 RGGNCALAFDHDID
-58 KEEKQLVLLEN
+58 KEEESLLVLEN
-69 KKRKSIITGEE
+69 RKRKSVSWE
-80 DIIINKSRQQHQ
+80 DEDKIINKNHQHQHQ
-92 RKTNMRCDVEVRLRR
+92 RKLKNMRCDVEVRLKR
-107 DSTAKKSEVKKRVL
+107 DSTAKKSEVKERVL
-121 EYFEQLGMATVRA
+121 EYFERLGMPTVR
-134 DEEISLDDSRE
+134 DEEISLDDPRE
-145 EEEYKEMC
+145 EEDIFEEELGTLC
-153 GVCGVWGRCGCY
+153 GDFV
-165 EVRCV
+165 
-170 VDDEVLAFFRNN
+170 EVLAFLRNN
-182 CEKIVTYWDESGEC
+182 CEKIVTYWDASGEC
-196 EGMQLMFYEV
+196 EGMQFMFCEV
-206 DFRVHVHEINED
+206 DFRIHVHEINED

-390 TQLDALKEKKNAM
+390 TQLDALREKKNAM

-429 NPADT
+429 NPADA

-457 LQMAKDSNLFKDV
+457 LEMALTFYGNNLFKDV

-498 DGRYINDEE
+498 DGPINDEE
-507 FLRAVQEQAM
+507 FLRAVREQAM

-527 ANKSV
+527 ANN